1 MSKTVKR
8 AISLLLVA
16 VLLVGT
22 FSGCIKSNKEEEAAI
37 TATSIK
43 FTKSGQY
50 TTTVTSKKF
59 DLSSIAADNIEVKY
73 ADPNS
78 NAVIEEGFS
87 EDMSETEL
95 IDTLYSLKA
104 KVDSVSENS
113 SGGYDISF
121 TDDKAAEL
129 TPGDYL
135 IVFKSISDSNAYT
148 YVDVDFPEITV
159 TSDIEFVTAEDK
171 ETKVTLTLDGS
182 EYTDS
187 VTADQIVLGNAFSD
201 MQVAS
206 VSASDKNL
214 TVQLT
219 GTPVQNSVGAYQW
232 GTVGVKP
239 AALKDGYQNV
249 TTQINIIPAINYLD
263 SETLKFES
271 GKIIADLKVYNFD
284 DISSLTNNNIK
295 IDGVT
300 VETAEKAD
308 DNTVKLTIS
317 ADGVKNVNDFAALVS
332 GKTLTLGE
340 NVSDISLAPASFYP
354 VFDYVGEDGDNLQM
368 TMILYA
374 NNGTFAPELKADAV
388 SLDSGFKGGKV
399 DEIKVDTD
407 TTATLNITVPA
418 NGQNADD
425 LNIEGEIILSA
436 GSLISNWG
444 DPTSTESR
452 HTREYNNEG
461 LGRDVPVGSNVT
473 LNTATLLEIQ
483 KYTRGLDT
491 VFGSICYYGQAAGAV
506 YGLVK
511 SILEATGVLESEHE
525 QVMKALSQLSKK
537 LDQVF
542 EYIEVVRQDIVKVQS
557 LSVQNML
564 VLYNTQLELLDSTT
578 DTLNRIYEKAKKDL
592 AREDSKYAN
601 VKLDQL
607 TDDEAAE
614 YSHAVTDYIL
624 SRTGAGHETD
634 TNYGDF
640 INTFN
645 TFIDCYREICKQVAR
660 KTSDNP
666 ISLYDESCALNYNFD
681 SECYAFRVAQREYVR
696 SLLVKA
702 YAVIALRY
710 DAVND
715 PDNPNMEAAIEL
727 FKNAINRLDDL
738 DKLVGPAPEDV
749 DMESNN
755 PNLYP
760 YSYVFGYRV
769 KLDYAKE
776 KTAAAAA
783 KAYGNNTNKSNRAIT
798 MPDGSQRDWTLHEK
812 TSFISRTNGKSIKEN
827 LAAAGFEQKYQLAY
841 KVEFAYALF
850 MPAFSASY
858 YDMDSNQEK
867 SGESGI
873 QFIAYSTAGPYNPF
887 YVVKCYDSLPVG
899 DLSYRAYVQDK
910 GWMDWVTPQGD
921 ETALAG
927 TTSESKR
934 LEALSIFL
942 TDIHNKAMLSFRS
955 YVQDKGWMDWVDS
968 DGSQTGTTEQGKRME
983 AIEIKLKDDFTE
995 TYNICY
1001 RVYMQDKGWGDWV
1014 MNGQTAGTTG
1024 ESRRI
1029 EAIEIKLE
1037 EKQ

>member
-8 AISLLLVA
+8 VISLLLVS
-16 VLLVGT
+16 VLLLGT
-22 FSGCIKSNKEEEAAI
+22 FSGCVKSNKKEEAAI

-43 FTKSGQY
+43 FAKSGQY
-50 TTTVTSKKF
+50 TTTVNSKKF

-73 ADPNS
+73 ADPNI
-78 NAVIEEGFS
+78 NIMNEESFS

-159 TSDIEFVTAEDK
+159 TPDIEFVTAEDK

-206 VSASDKNL
+206 VSSSDKNL

-300 VETAEKAD
+300 VETAEKTD

-317 ADGVKNVNDFAALVS
+317 ADGVKSVNDFAALVS

-340 NVSDISLAPASFYP
+340 NVSDISLALASFYP
-354 VFDYVGEDGDNLQM
+354 VFDYVGEDGDNLKM

-388 SLDSGFKGGKV
+388 SLGSGFTGGKV

-452 HTREYNNEG
+452 HTREYNNEY
-461 LGRDVPVGSNVT
+461 
-473 LNTATLLEIQ
+473 IQ
-483 KYTRGLDT
+483 
-491 VFGSICYYGQAAGAV
+491 
-506 YGLVK
+506 
-511 SILEATGVLESEHE
+511 
-525 QVMKALSQLSKK
+525 
-537 LDQVF
+537 
-542 EYIEVVRQDIVKVQS
+542 
-557 LSVQNML
+557 
-564 VLYNTQLELLDSTT
+564 
-578 DTLNRIYEKAKKDL
+578 
-592 AREDSKYAN
+592 
-601 VKLDQL
+601 
-607 TDDEAAE
+607 
-614 YSHAVTDYIL
+614 
-624 SRTGAGHETD
+624 
-634 TNYGDF
+634 
-640 INTFN
+640 
-645 TFIDCYREICKQVAR
+645 
-660 KTSDNP
+660 
-666 ISLYDESCALNYNFD
+666 
-681 SECYAFRVAQREYVR
+681 
-696 SLLVKA
+696 
-702 YAVIALRY
+702 
-710 DAVND
+710 
-715 PDNPNMEAAIEL
+715 
-727 FKNAINRLDDL
+727 
-738 DKLVGPAPEDV
+738 
-749 DMESNN
+749 
-755 PNLYP
+755 
-760 YSYVFGYRV
+760 
-769 KLDYAKE
+769 
-776 KTAAAAA
+776 
-783 KAYGNNTNKSNRAIT
+783 
-798 MPDGSQRDWTLHEK
+798 
-812 TSFISRTNGKSIKEN
+812 
-827 LAAAGFEQKYQLAY
+827 
-841 KVEFAYALF
+841 
-850 MPAFSASY
+850 
-858 YDMDSNQEK
+858 
-867 SGESGI
+867 
-873 QFIAYSTAGPYNPF
+873 
-887 YVVKCYDSLPVG
+887 
-899 DLSYRAYVQDK
+899 
-910 GWMDWVTPQGD
+910 
-921 ETALAG
+921 
-927 TTSESKR
+927 
-934 LEALSIFL
+934 
-942 TDIHNKAMLSFRS
+942 
-955 YVQDKGWMDWVDS
+955 
-968 DGSQTGTTEQGKRME
+968 
-983 AIEIKLKDDFTE
+983 
-995 TYNICY
+995 
-1001 RVYMQDKGWGDWV
+1001 
-1014 MNGQTAGTTG
+1014 
-1024 ESRRI
+1024 
-1029 EAIEIKLE
+1029 E
-1037 EKQ
+1037 EP